1 MGVGTRFNLLL
12 THGRGSG
19 RTERGD
25 YAQPKP
31 WYETL
36 ADVLAPLGVQTY
48 QATTG
53 PTALQVIQ
61 DHPIH
66 LAVVDTRISADG
78 LGLLRMLES
87 IRQRAL
93 TADYWQSLPTPQK
106 TGATPDASQSFR
118 VQVQW
123 EAGTKA
129 NQDVQ
134 KMVVRFSARANE
146 ASASP
151 PAPPQPSSAVWP
163 TVILVTPP
171 QQDPAVLK
179 EALKFN
185 AFSVMSDPVDLDL
198 LLDVM
203 ARAMR
208 RFHHNLWPQ

>member
-12 THGRGSG
+12 THDLGVGQA
-19 RTERGD
+19 ERREC
-25 YAQPKP
+25 ASTKP

-53 PTALQVIQ
+53 QMALKVIQ

-66 LAVVDTRISADG
+66 LAVVDTQISSDG

-93 TADYWQSLPTPQK
+93 TADYWQSLPAPEK
-106 TGATPDASQSFR
+106 TGAEPDASQSFR

-123 EAGTKA
+123 QADR
-129 NQDVQ
+129 NVQ
-134 KMVVRFSARANE
+134 KMVVKVTADKQ
-146 ASASP
+146 P
-151 PAPPQPSSAVWP
+151 QQAPPPPVWP

-171 QQDPAVLK
+171 QQEAMVLK

-185 AFSVMSDPVDLDL
+185 AFSVMSQPVNLDL
-198 LLDVM
+198 MLDVM
-203 ARAMR
+203 ARAMK